1 MYELKDEW
9 LETVNEGFSKNDIPH
24 KQRPWLAWGEW
35 SKYTGM
41 PISMNDEIVKRI
53 FSWFEK
59 NTKAGSQLIGPMY
72 TGVFYYDSC
81 FWPIFV
87 PVIYGTV
94 KVSARDS
101 LKTMPETILVRLW
114 SDRKKLPE
122 YVAVWSD
129 CFDYALGLD
138 DILKSSVTV
147 GFAQDLLKSGDQ
159 QLNATIALLLE
170 QTPNSKAMESARMST
185 EMFLKAFLGK
195 KAGLSEKDAKD
206 KIGHNLEKALKAC
219 LTVDPKSEL
228 RAIVTNL
235 KAFPDIGDRYK
246 GTDKSLKEL
255 WSTYAIAQSAGTTV
269 IRSLSGR
276 DVRKTIRVD

>member
-41 PISMNDEIVKRI
+41 PISMNDKIVKRI

-72 TGVFYYDSC
+72 TGAFYYDSC

-94 KVSARDS
+94 KVNARDS

-114 SDRKKLPE
+114 SDRKKLLE

-138 DILKSSVTV
+138 DILKSSTTV
-147 GFAQDLLKSGDQ
+147 GFAQDLLNSGDQ

-185 EMFLKAFLGK
+185 EMFLKAFLAK
-195 KAGLSEKDAKD
+195 KAGLTEKDAKN
-206 KIGHNLEKALKAC
+206 KIRHNLEKALKAC

-255 WSTYAIAQSAGTTV
+255 WSTYAFAQSAGTTV